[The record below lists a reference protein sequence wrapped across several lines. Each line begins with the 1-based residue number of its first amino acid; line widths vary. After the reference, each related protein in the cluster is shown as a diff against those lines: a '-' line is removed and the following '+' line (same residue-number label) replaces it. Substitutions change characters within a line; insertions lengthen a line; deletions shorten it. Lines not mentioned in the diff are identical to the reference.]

1 MPVDSYLPG
10 RRPHSERHLHR
21 LSWPLGKRTADRFG
35 SHLREQGLRKAS
47 GEEAGLDRH
56 GE

>member
-21 LSWPLGKRTADRFG
+21 LSWPLGERTADRFG